1 MAYAFGKLIGLP
13 MDTFSFRA
21 MFIRQHSWNLIIYS
35 MGLLIT
41 LILGLFTRLRK

>member
-1 MAYAFGKLIGLP
+1 
-13 MDTFSFRA
+13 MDTLSFRA

-41 LILGLFTRLRK
+41 LFLGLRAKVKTAFSARVKNASRA